1 MKNRFVNGFLKKM
14 FWLQETNFRNHQIR
28 PRGAKGEVF
37 RQLHFIHFEY
47 FKWICRFL
55 SLFSSHRGFIGREVI
70 TLHFPTTSLRV
81 SPKHFITR
89 GHAHIKRTAGV
100 ASSSSHHHHHAHV
113 CGELCQNAV
122 LDVKSN
128 CASPSSRETTTFLDD
143 DGREERQKRQRQY
156 YGETRVDFNRPSLR

>member
-1 MKNRFVNGFLKKM
+1 M
-14 FWLQETNFRNHQIR
+14 FRLETNRNHQIR

-37 RQLHFIHFEY
+37 RQLHFIHFL
-47 FKWICRFL
+47 CRFL
-55 SLFSSHRGFIGREVI
+55 SPFPPHRGFIWEVI
-70 TLHFPTTSLRV
+70 TLNFPITSLRV

-89 GHAHIKRTAGV
+89 GHAHSKRTAGV
-100 ASSSSHHHHHAHV
+100 ASSSSLHHHHHAHV

-122 LDVKSN
+122 LDVKSK

-143 DGREERQKRQRQY
+143 DGHEERQKQQQQQY

>member
-1 MKNRFVNGFLKKM
+1 MKNRVNGFLKNM
-14 FWLQETNFRNHQIR
+14 FWLQETSLGTTKFDHVE
-28 PRGAKGEVF
+28 PKEKFFDCA
-37 RQLHFIHFEY
+37 
-47 FKWICRFL
+47 FL
-55 SLFSSHRGFIGREVI
+55 SLFLLIEVFLWEVI
-70 TLHFPTTSLRV
+70 TLNFPTTSLRV

-100 ASSSSHHHHHAHV
+100 ASSSSHHHHHHAHV

-122 LDVKSN
+122 LDVKSK

-143 DGREERQKRQRQY
+143 DGHEERQKRQQQY

>member
-1 MKNRFVNGFLKKM
+1 MGFWKKCFDCRKPTGTTKFDHVEPKEKFFDCAFYPFWVN
-14 FWLQETNFRNHQIR
+14 
-28 PRGAKGEVF
+28 
-37 RQLHFIHFEY
+37 
-47 FKWICRFL
+47 L
-55 SLFSSHRGFIGREVI
+55 SLFVSFPPHRGFIGEVI
-70 TLHFPTTSLRV
+70 TLNFPTTSLRV

-122 LDVKSN
+122 LDVKSK

-143 DGREERQKRQRQY
+143 DGHEERQKRQQQY

>member
-1 MKNRFVNGFLKKM
+1 MKNRVNGFLCEKNGLTGNQTGTTK
-14 FWLQETNFRNHQIR
+14 FDHVEPKEKFFDC
-28 PRGAKGEVF
+28 A
-37 RQLHFIHFEY
+37 
-47 FKWICRFL
+47 FL
-55 SLFSSHRGFIGREVI
+55 SLFLLIEVFLWEVI
-70 TLHFPTTSLRV
+70 TLNFPTTSLRV

-122 LDVKSN
+122 LDVKSK

-143 DGREERQKRQRQY
+143 DGHEERQKRQQY

>member
-1 MKNRFVNGFLKKM
+1 MKNPSEWVFVWKKW
-14 FWLQETNFRNHQIR
+14 FDWKPTGTTKFDHVEEKEKCFDSAFYPFRI
-28 PRGAKGEVF
+28 V
-37 RQLHFIHFEY
+37 
-47 FKWICRFL
+47 L
-55 SLFSSHRGFIGREVI
+55 SLFVSSTSRFYIGEVI
-70 TLHFPTTSLRV
+70 PLNFPITSLRV
-81 SPKHFITR
+81 SPKHVITR

-122 LDVKSN
+122 LDVKSK

-143 DGREERQKRQRQY
+143 DGHEERQKQHQQQY